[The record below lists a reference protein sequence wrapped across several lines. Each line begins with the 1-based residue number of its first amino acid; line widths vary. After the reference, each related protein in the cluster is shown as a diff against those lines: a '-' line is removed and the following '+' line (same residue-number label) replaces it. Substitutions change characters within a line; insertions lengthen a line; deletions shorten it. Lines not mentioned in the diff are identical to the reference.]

1 MRNRRDISYIRPK
14 VHSMKLR
21 QRRVQAHQNRSSSTT
36 RSSSRRRGPRTAI
49 CPLKI
54 ITVTTTM
61 MTTSS
66 TASEVAEAVQK
77 THATSRLFRYKTEML
92 AAFRYLDAV
101 KLRFDP
107 PMPGRKIFN
116 RRTAYNEFVDTMAEF
131 KEQRID
137 ITEVVNRA
145 NELFAGHPDLILGLG
160 RFLPNGGSQYF
171 GSSPP
176 PELHLQVA
184 LKAIERQSQATTTKA
199 IAVVR
204 KIQALFSVQTDK
216 AHQEVYKNYVAIFNE
231 YIEGTTSIPEMYT
244 QLSQLFL
251 AEYPDLLAELAEF
264 FPESARSA

>member
-1 MRNRRDISYIRPK
+1 MI
-14 VHSMKLR
+14 
-21 QRRVQAHQNRSSSTT
+21 
-36 RSSSRRRGPRTAI
+36 
-49 CPLKI
+49 
-54 ITVTTTM
+54 
-61 MTTSS
+61 TSS

-107 PMPGRKIFN
+107 PMPGRRIFN
-116 RRTAYNEFVDTMAEF
+116 RRTAYDEFVYTMAQF

-137 ITEVVNRA
+137 VTEVVNRA
-145 NELFAGHPDLILGLG
+145 KELFAGHTDLILGLG

-184 LKAIERQSQATTTKA
+184 LKAIERQSRATTIKA
-199 IAVVR
+199 TALVH
-204 KIQALFSVQTDK
+204 KIEALFSAQTDK
-216 AHQEVYKNYVAIFNE
+216 AKQEVYKNYVAIFND
-231 YIEGTTSIPEMYT
+231 YIKGSTSIPEMYN

-264 FPESARSA
+264 FPESVRSA

>member
-1 MRNRRDISYIRPK
+1 MGNSRSISYIRPK
-14 VHSMKLR
+14 LHSMKLR

-36 RSSSRRRGPRTAI
+36 RSSSRRRRGPRTAI

-54 ITVTTTM
+54 ITTTTM
-61 MTTSS
+61 TTRSS
-66 TASEVAEAVQK
+66 TASEVAEAVQI

-107 PMPGRKIFN
+107 PMPGRRIFN
-116 RRTAYNEFVDTMAEF
+116 RRTAYHEFVYTMAEF

-137 ITEVVNRA
+137 VTEVVNRA
-145 NELFAGHPDLILGLG
+145 KELFAGHNDLILGLT

-184 LKAIERQSQATTTKA
+184 LKAIERQSQATTIKA
-199 IAVVR
+199 TALVH

-216 AHQEVYKNYVAIFNE
+216 AQQEVYKNYAAIFND
-231 YIEGTTSIPEMYT
+231 YIKGITSIPEMYT
-244 QLSQLFL
+244 QLSQLLL

-264 FPESARSA
+264 FPESVRSA